1 MANKRPKEIFF
12 KSNGQYY
19 YNSDYQLEE
28 YEEYR
33 NYNISKRIEEKWIKE
48 LIKIKLKKFKQSAKT
63 MYLIPLIKYFNEYEL
78 LTKLLI
84 EMNENNCIKALINM
98 AIKKAKEIYFL
109 NDGHY
114 YYMAH
119 DGFYE
124 EYLEYKINKQTE
136 KKWKKELIHLRRKEF
151 KKTSDIRYL
160 IPLVELY
167 NQYELLNE
175 LLLVKNKINYINELV
190 IIELLS
196 KLLDKNKNKIENY
209 KEKKMII
216 KERITIYIQ
225 EVVPKVRDTEHYV
238 QRIEKVKRR
247 LRIK

>member
-1 MANKRPKEIFF
+1 MVNKSAKEIFF

-19 YNSDYQLEE
+19 NNYDYLSEG
-28 YEEYR
+28 YKEYR
-33 NYNISKRIEEKWIKE
+33 KYNISKRTEEKWIKI
-48 LIKIKLKKFKQSAKT
+48 LLKIKLNNFKQSPKT
-63 MYLIPLIKYFNEYEL
+63 KYLIPLIQYFNEYEL
-78 LTKLLI
+78 LTKLLF
-84 EMNENNCIKALINM
+84 EMNESICIKSLINM
-98 AIKKAKEIYFL
+98 VNRKAKEIYFM

-124 EYLEYKINKQTE
+124 EYIEYKISKQTE
-136 KKWKKELIHLRRKEF
+136 EKWKRELIQLRRKEF

-167 NQYELLNE
+167 NQYELFSE
-175 LLLVKNKINYINELV
+175 LLSVKNKINYINELV

-196 KLLDKNKNKIENY
+196 ILLDKNKNKIEDF
-209 KEKKMII
+209 KEKRIII
-216 KERITIYIQ
+216 KERITKYIQ
-225 EVVPKVRDTEHYV
+225 EIVTKVSDPEHYV